1 MINQNKPPSDA
12 QRFLQNV
19 SARRSMSVFEN
30 QSAPQTQTQTQS
42 PEEIAAIQAIRR
54 EGQRKD
60 LKRLLKMRL
69 HDELANTRVHL
80 EYQLS
85 KTEDMINQT
94 TIVKQHISQHLKGQ
108 AISKLEERLQRLQQ
122 MPVYDDIKDAI
133 DSIRIK

>member
-12 QRFLQNV
+12 RRFLQNV

-30 QSAPQTQTQTQS
+30 QSAPQTQTQS

-94 TIVKQHISQHLKGQ
+94 TIVKQHISQAFKRTSHFRIRGTPSASQ
-108 AISKLEERLQRLQQ
+108 ANASL
-122 MPVYDDIKDAI
+122 
-133 DSIRIK
+133 

>member
-30 QSAPQTQTQTQS
+30 QSASHTQTQS
-42 PEEIAAIQAIRR
+42 PEEIAAIQAMRR

-80 EYQLS
+80 EYQLA
-85 KTEDMINQT
+85 KTEDMINQA

-108 AISKLEERLQRLQQ
+108 AISELEDRLQRLKQ
-122 MPVYDDIKDAI
+122 MPVYDDIKEAI
-133 DSIRIK
+133 DSIQIK

>member
-30 QSAPQTQTQTQS
+30 QSAPHTQAQS
-42 PEEIAAIQAIRR
+42 PEEIAAIQAMRR

-108 AISKLEERLQRLQQ
+108 AISELEDRLQRLKQ
-122 MPVYDDIKDAI
+122 MPVYDDIKEAI
-133 DSIRIK
+133 DSIQIK

>member
-30 QSAPQTQTQTQS
+30 QSAPNTQTQS
-42 PEEIAAIQAIRR
+42 PEEIAAIQAMRR

-69 HDELANTRVHL
+69 HDELANTRLHL
-80 EYQLS
+80 EYQLA

-108 AISKLEERLQRLQQ
+108 AISELEDRLQRLKQ
-122 MPVYDDIKDAI
+122 MPVYDDIKEAI
-133 DSIRIK
+133 DSIQIK

>member
-30 QSAPQTQTQTQS
+30 QSAPNTQTQS
-42 PEEIAAIQAIRR
+42 PEEMAAIQAMRR

-108 AISKLEERLQRLQQ
+108 AISELEDRLQRLKQ
-122 MPVYDDIKDAI
+122 MPVYDDIKEAI
-133 DSIRIK
+133 DSIQIK

>member
-30 QSAPQTQTQTQS
+30 QSAPQTQTQS

-108 AISKLEERLQRLQQ
+108 AISELEERLQRLKK
-122 MPVYDDIKDAI
+122 MPVYDDIKEAI

>member
-1 MINQNKPPSDA
+1 
-12 QRFLQNV
+12 
-19 SARRSMSVFEN
+19 MSVFEN
-30 QSAPQTQTQTQS
+30 QSAQTQS
-42 PEEIAAIQAIRR
+42 KMAAIQAIRR

-108 AISKLEERLQRLQQ
+108 AISELEERLQRLKQ

>member
-30 QSAPQTQTQTQS
+30 QSAPQTQTQS
-42 PEEIAAIQAIRR
+42 PEEMAAIQAIRR

-69 HDELANTRVHL
+69 HNELANTRVHL

-108 AISKLEERLQRLQQ
+108 AISELEERLQRLKQ

>member
-12 QRFLQNV
+12 LRFLQNV

-30 QSAPQTQTQTQS
+30 QSAPQTQTQS
-42 PEEIAAIQAIRR
+42 PEEMAAIQAIRR

-108 AISKLEERLQRLQQ
+108 AISELEERLQRLKQ

>member
-12 QRFLQNV
+12 QRFLQHV

-30 QSAPQTQTQTQS
+30 QSAPNTQTQS
-42 PEEIAAIQAIRR
+42 PEEIAAIQAMRR

-69 HDELANTRVHL
+69 QDELANTRVHL

-94 TIVKQHISQHLKGQ
+94 TIVKQHISQHLRGQ
-108 AISKLEERLQRLQQ
+108 AISELEDRLQRLKQ
-122 MPVYDDIKDAI
+122 MPVYDDIKEAI
-133 DSIRIK
+133 DSIQIK

>member
-1 MINQNKPPSDA
+1 MINQNKPPNDA

-30 QSAPQTQTQTQS
+30 QSAPQTQTQS

-108 AISKLEERLQRLQQ
+108 AISELEERLQRLKQ

>member
-30 QSAPQTQTQTQS
+30 QSAPQTQTQS

-60 LKRLLKMRL
+60 LKRILKMRL
-69 HDELANTRVHL
+69 HDELANTRMHL

-108 AISKLEERLQRLQQ
+108 AISELEERLQRLKQ

>member
-30 QSAPQTQTQTQS
+30 QSAPQTQTQS

-108 AISKLEERLQRLQQ
+108 AISELEERLQRLKQ
-122 MPVYDDIKDAI
+122 MPVYDDIKEAI

>member
-30 QSAPQTQTQTQS
+30 QSAPHTQTQS
-42 PEEIAAIQAIRR
+42 PEEIAAIQAMRR

-69 HDELANTRVHL
+69 HDELANTRGHL

-108 AISKLEERLQRLQQ
+108 AISELEDRLQRLKQ
-122 MPVYDDIKDAI
+122 MPIYDDIKEAI
-133 DSIRIK
+133 DSIQIK

>member
-1 MINQNKPPSDA
+1 
-12 QRFLQNV
+12 
-19 SARRSMSVFEN
+19 MSVFEN
-30 QSAPQTQTQTQS
+30 QSAPNTQTQS
-42 PEEIAAIQAIRR
+42 PEEMAAIQAMRR

-80 EYQLS
+80 EYQLA

-108 AISKLEERLQRLQQ
+108 AISELEDRLQRLKQ
-122 MPVYDDIKDAI
+122 MPVYDDIKEAI
-133 DSIRIK
+133 DSIQIK

>member
-30 QSAPQTQTQTQS
+30 QSAPNTQTQS
-42 PEEIAAIQAIRR
+42 PEEIAAIQAMRR

-94 TIVKQHISQHLKGQ
+94 TIVKQHISQHLRGQ
-108 AISKLEERLQRLQQ
+108 AISELEDRLQRLKQ
-122 MPVYDDIKDAI
+122 MPVYDDIKEAI
-133 DSIRIK
+133 DSIQIK

>member
-1 MINQNKPPSDA
+1 MINQNKHPSDA

-30 QSAPQTQTQTQS
+30 QSAPHTQTQS

-85 KTEDMINQT
+85 KAEDMINQT

-108 AISKLEERLQRLQQ
+108 AISELEDRLQRLKQ
-122 MPVYDDIKDAI
+122 MPVYDDIKEAI
-133 DSIRIK
+133 DSIQIK

>member
-30 QSAPQTQTQTQS
+30 QSAPQTQTQS
-42 PEEIAAIQAIRR
+42 PEEMAAIQAIRK

-108 AISKLEERLQRLQQ
+108 AISELEERLQRLKQ

>member
-30 QSAPQTQTQTQS
+30 QSAPNTQTQS
-42 PEEIAAIQAIRR
+42 PEEIAAIQAMRR

-80 EYQLS
+80 EYQLA

-108 AISKLEERLQRLQQ
+108 AISELEDRLQRLKQ
-122 MPVYDDIKDAI
+122 MPVYDDIKEAI
-133 DSIRIK
+133 DSIQIK

>member
-30 QSAPQTQTQTQS
+30 QSAPQTQTQS
-42 PEEIAAIQAIRR
+42 PEEIAAIQAMRR

-69 HDELANTRVHL
+69 HDELANARVHL

-94 TIVKQHISQHLKGQ
+94 TIVKQHLAQHLKGQ
-108 AISKLEERLQRLQQ
+108 AISELEERLHRLQQ
-122 MPVYDDIKDAI
+122 MPVYDDIKDTI

>member
-30 QSAPQTQTQTQS
+30 QSAPQTQTQS

-94 TIVKQHISQHLKGQ
+94 SIVKQHISQHLKGQ
-108 AISKLEERLQRLQQ
+108 AISELEERLQRLKQ
-122 MPVYDDIKDAI
+122 MPVYDDIKEAI

>member
-1 MINQNKPPSDA
+1 MINQNKPLSDA

-30 QSAPQTQTQTQS
+30 QSAPQTQTQS
-42 PEEIAAIQAIRR
+42 PEEMAAIQAIRR

-108 AISKLEERLQRLQQ
+108 AISELEERLQRLKQ

-133 DSIRIK
+133 NSIRIK

>member
-19 SARRSMSVFEN
+19 STRRSMSVFEN
-30 QSAPQTQTQTQS
+30 QSAPQTQTQS
-42 PEEIAAIQAIRR
+42 PEEIAAIQALRR

-94 TIVKQHISQHLKGQ
+94 TIVKQHIFQHLKGQ
-108 AISKLEERLQRLQQ
+108 AISELEERLQRLKQ

>member
-30 QSAPQTQTQTQS
+30 QSAPYTQTQS
-42 PEEIAAIQAIRR
+42 PEEIAAIQAMRR

-80 EYQLS
+80 EYQLA

-108 AISKLEERLQRLQQ
+108 AISELEDRLQRLKQ
-122 MPVYDDIKDAI
+122 MPVYDDIKEAI
-133 DSIRIK
+133 DSIQIK

>member
-30 QSAPQTQTQTQS
+30 QSAPQTQTQS
-42 PEEIAAIQAIRR
+42 PEEMAAIQAIRR

-108 AISKLEERLQRLQQ
+108 AISELEERLQRLKQ

-133 DSIRIK
+133 NSIRIK

>member
-30 QSAPQTQTQTQS
+30 QSAPQTQTQS

-108 AISKLEERLQRLQQ
+108 AISELEERLQRLKQ

>member
-19 SARRSMSVFEN
+19 SARRSMSVFES
-30 QSAPQTQTQTQS
+30 QSAPQTQSQS
-42 PEEIAAIQAIRR
+42 PEEIAAIQAMRR

-69 HDELANTRVHL
+69 HDELANTRMHL

-85 KTEDMINQT
+85 KTEDMMNQT
-94 TIVKQHISQHLKGQ
+94 TIVKQHVSQHLKGQ
-108 AISKLEERLQRLQQ
+108 AISEIEERMQRLQY
-122 MPVYDDIKDAI
+122 MPVYDDIKEAI

>member
-30 QSAPQTQTQTQS
+30 QSAPQSQTQS
-42 PEEIAAIQAIRR
+42 PEEIAAIQALRR

-108 AISKLEERLQRLQQ
+108 AISELEERLQRLKQ

>member
-30 QSAPQTQTQTQS
+30 QSAPNTQTQS
-42 PEEIAAIQAIRR
+42 PEEMAAIQAMRR

-80 EYQLS
+80 EYQLA

-108 AISKLEERLQRLQQ
+108 AISELEDRLQRLKQ
-122 MPVYDDIKDAI
+122 MPVYDDIKEAI
-133 DSIRIK
+133 DSIQIK

>member
-30 QSAPQTQTQTQS
+30 QSAPQTQTQS

-108 AISKLEERLQRLQQ
+108 AISELEERFQRLKQ
-122 MPVYDDIKDAI
+122 MPVYDDIKEAI

>member
-30 QSAPQTQTQTQS
+30 QSAPQTQTQS
-42 PEEIAAIQAIRR
+42 PEEMAAIRAIRR

-108 AISKLEERLQRLQQ
+108 AISELEERLQRLKQ

>member
-1 MINQNKPPSDA
+1 MVNQNKPPSDA

-30 QSAPQTQTQTQS
+30 QSAPQTQSQS

-85 KTEDMINQT
+85 KTEDMLNQT
-94 TIVKQHISQHLKGQ
+94 TIVKQHLSQHLKGQ
-108 AISKLEERLQRLQQ
+108 AITELEERIQRLQQ

>member
-19 SARRSMSVFEN
+19 GTRRSMSVFEN
-30 QSAPQTQTQTQS
+30 QSAPQTQTQS
-42 PEEIAAIQAIRR
+42 PEEIAAIQALRR

-108 AISKLEERLQRLQQ
+108 AISELEERLQRLKQ

>member
-30 QSAPQTQTQTQS
+30 QSAPHTQTQA
-42 PEEIAAIQAIRR
+42 PEEIAAIQAMRR

-80 EYQLS
+80 EYQLA

-108 AISKLEERLQRLQQ
+108 AISELEDRLQRLKQ
-122 MPVYDDIKDAI
+122 MPV
-133 DSIRIK
+133 